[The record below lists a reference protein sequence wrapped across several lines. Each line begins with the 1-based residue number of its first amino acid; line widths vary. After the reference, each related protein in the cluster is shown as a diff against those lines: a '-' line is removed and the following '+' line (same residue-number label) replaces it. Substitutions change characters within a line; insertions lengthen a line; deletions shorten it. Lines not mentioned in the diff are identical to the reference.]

1 MRLIK
6 SFYTKHC
13 IQTSAF
19 LVYSEINF
27 DKCIHYSLAKE
38 EIVLVSSNDSPEH
51 FDEYKKNNA
60 GHYKERIHSKKAYF
74 ITAANDEPV
83 HEVSAPLIKQFELIC
98 HYIGLE
104 FISSMVGKGSRPG
117 DVKNDNKAMANC

>member
-51 FDEYKKNNA
+51 FDEYKKITR
-60 GHYKERIHSKKAYF
+60 GTTKK
-74 ITAANDEPV
+74 
-83 HEVSAPLIKQFELIC
+83 
-98 HYIGLE
+98 E
-104 FISSMVGKGSRPG
+104 FIPKKLTS
-117 DVKNDNKAMANC
+117 